1 MSTNSLGTILSE
13 FKERLNAI
21 DANVRHLPDD
31 SICTDCNRI
40 LPGRP
45 DVDYIIEHRP
55 DIRGPVPRCFCAQ
68 KIHEAEQLLHQL
80 ADLPRSVRGPR
91 GGAEWGEAT
100 LANIVNTP
108 GNAEAVH
115 LIKSFAHGNA
125 PPIVMLIGPPGT
137 GKTHMLEAV
146 GRYYLKRSLSVRYVL
161 VSSMLDSLRPSGDK
175 DPRSDISEFLL
186 PRLLILDDL
195 GVEKASEWV
204 EEKLM
209 AVIDDRYRNNRHLL
223 VASNSTQVEIINR
236 LGPRIADR
244 LYDENSGK
252 VARAVINDASAR
264 QSPMFAPVQE
274 EIDNDYHSSYADH

>member
-1 MSTNSLGTILSE
+1 MSTDSLGTILAE
-13 FKERLNAI
+13 FKERMTSI
-21 DANVRHLPDD
+21 DEQFSHIPDD
-31 SICTDCNRI
+31 SVCPECNRI

-68 KIHEAEQLLHQL
+68 KVIDAERLLNQL

-100 LANIVNTP
+100 LENIVDTA
-108 GNAEAVH
+108 GNSEAVH
-115 LIKSFAHGNA
+115 LIKSFASGNA

-146 GRYYLKRSLSVRYVL
+146 GRYFLKRSMSVRYVL
-161 VSSMLDSLRPSGDK
+161 VSSMLDSLRPSGDR
-175 DPRSDISEFLL
+175 DPRSEISEFLL

-209 AVIDDRYRNNRHLL
+209 AVIDDRYRNNRSLL
-223 VASNSTQVEIINR
+223 VASNSTQIELIHK
-236 LGPRIADR
+236 LGARITDR

-252 VARAVINDASAR
+252 VARATITDPSAR
-264 QSPMFAPVQE
+264 QSPMFAP
-274 EIDNDYHSSYADH
+274 SSEDDDDPIEH

>member
-1 MSTNSLGTILSE
+1 MSTYDSLGNILADFQNRINS
-13 FKERLNAI
+13 I
-21 DANVRHLPDD
+21 DESIRHIPDD
-31 SICTDCNRI
+31 SVCTECNRI

-55 DIRGPVPRCFCAQ
+55 DIRGPVPRCGCANQ
-68 KIHEAEQLLHQL
+68 KEESRQLLQKL
-80 ADLPRSVRGPR
+80 ANLPRSVRGTHGPND
-91 GGAEWGEAT
+91 WGEAT
-100 LANIVNTP
+100 LDNIVDTP

-146 GRYYLKRSLSVRYVL
+146 GRYFLHKSLPVRYVL
-161 VSSMLDSLRPSGDK
+161 VSSMLDSLRPSGSS
-175 DPRSDISEFLL
+175 DPRSEIGEFLL

-209 AVIDDRYRNNRHLL
+209 AIIDDRYRNNRLLL
-223 VASNSTQVEIINR
+223 VASNSTEVELIHR
-236 LGPRIADR
+236 LGARITDR
-244 LYDENSGK
+244 LYDANSGK
-252 VARAVINDASAR
+252 VARATITDPSAR
-264 QSPMFAPVQE
+264 QSPMFAPEPEVE
-274 EIDNDYHSSYADH
+274 DDAIEH

>member
-1 MSTNSLGTILSE
+1 MSTYDSLGNILADFQNRINS
-13 FKERLNAI
+13 I
-21 DANVRHLPDD
+21 DESIRHIPDD
-31 SICTDCNRI
+31 SVCTECNRI

-55 DIRGPVPRCFCAQ
+55 DIRGPVPRCGCAN
-68 KIHEAEQLLHQL
+68 KKEESRQLLQKL
-80 ADLPRSVRGPR
+80 ANLPRSVRGTHGPND
-91 GGAEWGEAT
+91 WGEAT
-100 LANIVNTP
+100 LDNIVDTP

-146 GRYYLKRSLSVRYVL
+146 GRYFLHKSLPVRYVL
-161 VSSMLDSLRPSGDK
+161 VSSMLDSLRPSGSS
-175 DPRSDISEFLL
+175 DPRSEIGEFLL

-209 AVIDDRYRNNRHLL
+209 AIIDDRYRNNRLLL
-223 VASNSTQVEIINR
+223 VASNSTEVELIHR
-236 LGPRIADR
+236 LGARITDR
-244 LYDENSGK
+244 LYDANSGK
-252 VARAVINDASAR
+252 VARATITDPSAR
-264 QSPMFAPVQE
+264 QSPMFAPEPEVE
-274 EIDNDYHSSYADH
+274 DDAIEH

>member
-1 MSTNSLGTILSE
+1 MSTYDSLGNILADFQNRINSIDE
-13 FKERLNAI
+13 AI
-21 DANVRHLPDD
+21 RHIPAD
-31 SICTDCNRI
+31 SVCAECNRI

-55 DIRGPVPRCFCAQ
+55 DIRGPVPRCGCANQ
-68 KIHEAEQLLHQL
+68 KEESKQLLQKL
-80 ADLPRSVRGPR
+80 ANLPRSVRGTHGPND
-91 GGAEWGEAT
+91 WGEAT
-100 LANIVNTP
+100 LDNIVDTP

-146 GRYYLKRSLSVRYVL
+146 GRYFLYKSLPVRYVL
-161 VSSMLDSLRPSGDK
+161 VSSMLDSLRPSGSS
-175 DPRSDISEFLL
+175 DPRSEIGEFLL

-209 AVIDDRYRNNRHLL
+209 AIIDDRYRNNRLML
-223 VASNSTQVEIINR
+223 VASNSTEVELIHR
-236 LGPRIADR
+236 LGARITDR
-244 LYDENSGK
+244 LYDVNSGK
-252 VARAVINDASAR
+252 VARAIITDPSAR
-264 QSPMFAPVQE
+264 QSPMFAPTPEVE
-274 EIDNDYHSSYADH
+274 DDAIEH

>member
-1 MSTNSLGTILSE
+1 LSTYDSLGNILADFQNRINSIDETI
-13 FKERLNAI
+13 RYI
-21 DANVRHLPDD
+21 PDD
-31 SICTDCNRI
+31 SICTECNRV

-55 DIRGPVPRCFCAQ
+55 DIRGPVPRCGCAN
-68 KIHEAEQLLHQL
+68 KKEESKQLLQKL
-80 ADLPRSVRGPR
+80 ANLPRSVRGTHGPND
-91 GGAEWGEAT
+91 WGEAT
-100 LANIVNTP
+100 LDNIVDTS
-108 GNAEAVH
+108 GNADAVH

-146 GRYYLKRSLSVRYVL
+146 GRYFLYKSLPVRYVL
-161 VSSMLDSLRPSGDK
+161 VSSMLDSLRPSGSS
-175 DPRSDISEFLL
+175 DPRSEIGEFLL

-209 AVIDDRYRNNRHLL
+209 AIIDDRYRNNRLLL
-223 VASNSTQVEIINR
+223 VASNSTEVELIHK
-236 LGPRIADR
+236 LGARITDR

-252 VARAVINDASAR
+252 VARAIITDPSAR
-264 QSPMFAPVQE
+264 QSPMFAPEPEVE
-274 EIDNDYHSSYADH
+274 NDAIEH